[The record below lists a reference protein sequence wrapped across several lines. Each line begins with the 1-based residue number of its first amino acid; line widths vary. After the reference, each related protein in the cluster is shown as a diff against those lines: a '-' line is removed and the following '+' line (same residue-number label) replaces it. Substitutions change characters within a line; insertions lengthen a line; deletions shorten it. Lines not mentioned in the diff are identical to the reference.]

1 MSSFPSF
8 TSLPLPFSELPPP
21 PNLILASG
29 PNPNLPLLQSLTPPT
44 LALTHTDSNGFTPL
58 LSAVQYNRHN
68 IIDYLVT
75 LATAQFNSNS
85 NSNPDY
91 INTHKDADGDGVLF
105 HVETLSTAQLLV
117 SKGARV
123 SGMLGGDDLDVV
135 DFMENDLK
143 ESGALCFGANGE
155 PMDIAIAA
163 AGQEE
168 DDEFEEERK
177 IVKFFREVRTKERS
191 ATTTATATATSN

>member
-1 MSSFPSF
+1 
-8 TSLPLPFSELPPP
+8 
-21 PNLILASG
+21 
-29 PNPNLPLLQSLTPPT
+29 
-44 LALTHTDSNGFTPL
+44 
-58 LSAVQYNRHN
+58 
-68 IIDYLVT
+68 
-75 LATAQFNSNS
+75 
-85 NSNPDY
+85 
-91 INTHKDADGDGVLF
+91 
-105 HVETLSTAQLLV
+105 
-117 SKGARV
+117 
-123 SGMLGGDDLDVV
+123 MLGGDDLDVV

-191 ATTTATATATSN
+191 ATTTATATATATSN